1 MTHPSATVMPPNATT
16 SFGPRF
22 GPSTSAAQPRIGV
35 SQVSSAMKMAKAN
48 WIAAIDQPCALLIGL
63 TNSVQPYCRLAIR
76 TMQRMTK
83 ISWLQRVAPSV
94 AVAGAAVVTVDIFR
108 PAFSNA
114 AAALVRPGRS
124 KRHAADGFCVTNSH
138 RDRDYYEH
146 TSFDATDVPVQ
157 VASQQPPEAQE
168 TMFRKGFSAPRTPP
182 PAFVG

>member
-1 MTHPSATVMPPNATT
+1 
-16 SFGPRF
+16 
-22 GPSTSAAQPRIGV
+22 
-35 SQVSSAMKMAKAN
+35 
-48 WIAAIDQPCALLIGL
+48 
-63 TNSVQPYCRLAIR
+63 
-76 TMQRMTK
+76 
-83 ISWLQRVAPSV
+83 
-94 AVAGAAVVTVDIFR
+94 VDIFR

-182 PAFVG
+182 PALVGMRKTVAWASRLHGRRFNSNILRRVS